1 MRIGVLTGGGDCP
14 GLNAAIRAVV
24 RRAISYN
31 YRVVGVHNG
40 WAGLLGEGSVE
51 PMGLRSVSGILHL
64 GGTIL
69 GTSRT
74 NPLKKQEHIDQVVQN
89 MRKYGIDSLVAIGG
103 DDTLTVASRLSEMGV
118 PAVGVPKT
126 MDNDVAGT
134 DYTIGFNS
142 AVSIVVDALDKLH
155 TTASAHHRVLVVE
168 VMGRDAGWVAVVGGL
183 AGGAD
188 FILVPEAPTDIA
200 SVCRHLERRR
210 QLGKDFSIIV
220 IAEGATLPGLEVTT
234 ELGERDAFGHIRL
247 DKRNIGEIVGREI
260 ERRTGFE
267 TRVTVL
273 GHLQR
278 GGSPSVFDRVL
289 ATRLGVAAVDLV
301 KDGKFGYM
309 PGLAGNSI
317 VPIKLSDAV
326 AKSKTVDLE
335 LYELAQL
342 FY

>member
-24 RRAISYN
+24 RRAISLN
-31 YRVVGVHNG
+31 YRVAGIHNG
-40 WAGLLGEGSVE
+40 WGGLLGEGSIE
-51 PMGLRSVSGILHL
+51 PMGLRSVSGILPL

-74 NPLKKQEHIDQVVQN
+74 NPLKKEEHVEQVLTNLKRHSIDA
-89 MRKYGIDSLVAIGG
+89 LVAIGG
-103 DDTLTVASRLSEMGV
+103 DDTLTVAARLFEMG
-118 PAVGVPKT
+118 ANTVGVPKT

-134 DYTIGFNS
+134 DFTIGFNS
-142 AVSIVVDALDKLH
+142 SVTIVVDALDKLH

-168 VMGRDAGWVAVVGGL
+168 VMGRDAGWVAVYGGL

-188 FILVPEAPTDIA
+188 FILVPEVATDIQA
-200 SVCRHLERRR
+200 VCRHLERRR

-220 IAEGATLPGLEVTT
+220 VAEGAVLPGLDGRTD
-234 ELGERDAFGHIRL
+234 LGEKDAFGHVRL
-247 DKRNIGEIVGREI
+247 DKRNIGEIVAREI

-278 GGSPSVFDRVL
+278 GGSPSVFDRIL
-289 ATRLGVAAVDLV
+289 ATRLGVAAVDLIR
-301 KDGKFGYM
+301 DGKFGYM
-309 PGLAGNSI
+309 PALAGNTI
-317 VPIKLSDAV
+317 VPVKLADAV
-326 AKSKTVDLE
+326 ARSKTVDLD